1 MQLTEKDERRFW
13 AKTHCPQG
21 HEYNEENTHIRKNG
35 NRQCRVCGREQA
47 RARRARKEK

>member
-21 HEYNEENTHIRKNG
+21 HEYNEENTRWYKGSRN
-35 NRQCRVCGREQA
+35 CRVCDRDRQ
-47 RARRARKEK
+47 RIKRSRKEK